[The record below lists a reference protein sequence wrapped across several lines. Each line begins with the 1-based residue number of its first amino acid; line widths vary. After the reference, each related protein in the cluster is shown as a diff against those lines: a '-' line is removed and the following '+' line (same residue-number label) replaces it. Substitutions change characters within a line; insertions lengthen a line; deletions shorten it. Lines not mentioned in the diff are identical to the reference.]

1 MIEKVRN
8 IAHFFLMFARD
19 FPRRNMLI
27 AFALSGMIIL
37 GFSFPRDE
45 SHTAML
51 ISEPIPIAIERH
63 PAEDNSKNINLQ
75 WHTEKVG
82 NGDNLSTLFQRA
94 NFSAVD
100 VYQISSS
107 PKGKSLSNLFPGE
120 SLRFGIDES
129 NQLRE
134 VHYARSPLE
143 THVFTRQGTR
153 YSAEKKLRQPEIIL
167 SYREGIIQDSLYL
180 SGKKANL
187 PDKLIMEMANIFG
200 WDIDFVFDIRPGDSF
215 SLLYE
220 DRFIDGEKLSV
231 GNIIAASFTNR
242 KKTLNAVRYTD
253 SNGVSDYYTPKGL
266 SMRKTFLRTPLDIF
280 RISSGFNLRRK
291 HPIHKKI
298 KAHRGVDYAA
308 PRGTP
313 VYAAGAGKVIE
324 VGYSKANGNYVF
336 LQHGQTY
343 ITKYLH
349 LNKKKVRRGQ
359 TVKQKQLIGTVG
371 STGYATG
378 PHLHYEFLVNG
389 VHRNPRT
396 VKLPQA
402 KPVATSEKI
411 AFNAATAPIL
421 VQLAQYQKS
430 TQLALRESPSSN
442 AN

>member
-1 MIEKVRN
+1 VIEKARKV
-8 IAHFFLMFARD
+8 AHFFLMFARD

-27 AFALSGMIIL
+27 AMTLSCLILL
-37 GFSFPRDE
+37 GFSFPNE
-45 SHTAML
+45 QTVTATL
-51 ISEPIPIAIERH
+51 ASEPIAISIESK
-63 PAEDNSKNINLQ
+63 PAQIDDQNTKLQ
-75 WHTEKVG
+75 WRTEKVG
-82 NGDNLSTLFQRA
+82 NGDNLSTLYQRA
-94 NFSAVD
+94 NLSAVD

-107 PKGKSLSNLFPGE
+107 PKGKSLSNLYPGE
-120 SLRFGIDES
+120 SLRFGTDES
-129 NQLRE
+129 NELRE
-134 VHYARSPLE
+134 VHYAKSLLE

-153 YSAEKKLRQPEIIL
+153 YTAEKRLREPEIL
-167 SYREGIIQDSLYL
+167 LAYREGVIQDSLYL
-180 SGKKANL
+180 SGKRANL

-220 DRFIDGEKLSV
+220 ERFIDGEKLSV
-231 GNIIAASFTNR
+231 GKIIAGSFTNR

-253 SNGVSDYYTPKGL
+253 STGTSDYFTPEGL

-298 KAHRGVDYAA
+298 MAHRGVDYAA

-324 VGYSKANGNYVF
+324 AGYSKANGNYVF

-343 ITKYLH
+343 VTKYLH
-349 LNKKKVRRGQ
+349 LNKKKVRKGQ
-359 TVKQKQLIGTVG
+359 AVKQKQLIGTVG
-371 STGYATG
+371 STGYSTG

-402 KPVATSEKI
+402 KPIVTSEKI
-411 AFNAATAPIL
+411 AFQAAITPIL
-421 VQLAQYQKS
+421 VELAQYQQR
-430 TQLALRESPSSN
+430 TQLALKESVPSN

>member
-1 MIEKVRN
+1 
-8 IAHFFLMFARD
+8 
-19 FPRRNMLI
+19 MLI
-27 AFALSGMIIL
+27 AMTLSCLILL
-37 GFSFPRDE
+37 GFSFPNE
-45 SHTAML
+45 QTVTATL
-51 ISEPIPIAIERH
+51 ASEPIAISIE
-63 PAEDNSKNINLQ
+63 SKPVQIDDQNTKLQ
-75 WHTEKVG
+75 WRTEKVG
-82 NGDNLSTLFQRA
+82 NGDNLSTLYQRA
-94 NFSAVD
+94 NLSAVD

-107 PKGKSLSNLFPGE
+107 PKGKSLSNLYPGE
-120 SLRFGIDES
+120 SLRFGTDES
-129 NQLRE
+129 NELRE
-134 VHYARSPLE
+134 VHYAKSLLE

-153 YSAEKKLRQPEIIL
+153 YTAEKRLREPEIL
-167 SYREGIIQDSLYL
+167 LAYREGVIQDSLYL
-180 SGKKANL
+180 SGKRANL

-220 DRFIDGEKLSV
+220 ERFIDGEKLSV
-231 GNIIAASFTNR
+231 GKIIAGSFTNR

-253 SNGVSDYYTPKGL
+253 STGTSDYFTPEGL

-298 KAHRGVDYAA
+298 MAHRGVDYAA

-324 VGYSKANGNYVF
+324 AGYSKANGNYVF

-343 ITKYLH
+343 VTKYLH
-349 LNKKKVRRGQ
+349 LNKKKVRKGQ

-371 STGYATG
+371 STGYSTG

-402 KPVATSEKI
+402 KPILNSEKA
-411 AFNAATAPIL
+411 AFQAAITPIL
-421 VQLAQYQKS
+421 VELAQYQQR
-430 TQLALRESPSSN
+430 TQLALKESVPSN

>member
-1 MIEKVRN
+1 MIEKARKV
-8 IAHFFLMFARD
+8 AHFFLMFARD

-27 AFALSGMIIL
+27 AMTLSCLILL
-37 GFSFPRDE
+37 GFSFPNE
-45 SHTAML
+45 QTVTATL
-51 ISEPIPIAIERH
+51 ASEPIAISIESK
-63 PAEDNSKNINLQ
+63 PAQIDDQNTKLQ
-75 WHTEKVG
+75 WRTEKVG
-82 NGDNLSTLFQRA
+82 NGDNLSTLYQRA
-94 NFSAVD
+94 NLSAVD

-107 PKGKSLSNLFPGE
+107 PKGKSLSNLYPGE
-120 SLRFGIDES
+120 SLRFGTDES
-129 NQLRE
+129 NELRE
-134 VHYARSPLE
+134 VHYAKSLLE

-153 YSAEKKLRQPEIIL
+153 YTAEKRLREPEIL
-167 SYREGIIQDSLYL
+167 LAYREGVIQDSLYL
-180 SGKKANL
+180 SGKRANL

-220 DRFIDGEKLSV
+220 ERFIDGEKLSV
-231 GNIIAASFTNR
+231 GKIIAGSFTNR

-253 SNGVSDYYTPKGL
+253 STGTSDYFTPEGL

-298 KAHRGVDYAA
+298 MAHRGVDYAA

-324 VGYSKANGNYVF
+324 AGYSKANGNYVF

-343 ITKYLH
+343 VTKYLH
-349 LNKKKVRRGQ
+349 LNKKKVRKGQ
-359 TVKQKQLIGTVG
+359 AVKQKQLIGTVG
-371 STGYATG
+371 STGYSTG

-402 KPVATSEKI
+402 KPIVTSEKI
-411 AFNAATAPIL
+411 AFQAAITPIL
-421 VQLAQYQKS
+421 VELAQYQQR
-430 TQLALRESPSSN
+430 TQLALKESVPSN

>member
-1 MIEKVRN
+1 
-8 IAHFFLMFARD
+8 
-19 FPRRNMLI
+19 MLI
-27 AFALSGMIIL
+27 AMTLSCLILL
-37 GFSFPRDE
+37 GFSFPNE
-45 SHTAML
+45 QTVTATL
-51 ISEPIPIAIERH
+51 ASEPIAISIESK
-63 PAEDNSKNINLQ
+63 PAQIDDQNTKLQ
-75 WHTEKVG
+75 WRTEKVG
-82 NGDNLSTLFQRA
+82 NGDNLSTLYQRA
-94 NFSAVD
+94 NLSAVD

-107 PKGKSLSNLFPGE
+107 PKGKSLSNLYPGE
-120 SLRFGIDES
+120 SLRFGTDES
-129 NQLRE
+129 NELRE
-134 VHYARSPLE
+134 VHYAKSLLE

-153 YSAEKKLRQPEIIL
+153 YTAEKRLREPEIL
-167 SYREGIIQDSLYL
+167 LAYREGVIQDSLYL
-180 SGKKANL
+180 SGKRANL

-220 DRFIDGEKLSV
+220 ERFIDGEKLSV
-231 GNIIAASFTNR
+231 GKIIAGSFTNR

-253 SNGVSDYYTPKGL
+253 STGTSDYFTPEGL

-298 KAHRGVDYAA
+298 MAHRGVDYAA

-324 VGYSKANGNYVF
+324 AGYSKANGNYVF

-343 ITKYLH
+343 VTKYLH
-349 LNKKKVRRGQ
+349 LNKKKVRKGQ
-359 TVKQKQLIGTVG
+359 AVKQKQLIGTVG
-371 STGYATG
+371 STGYSTG

-402 KPVATSEKI
+402 KPIVTSEKI
-411 AFNAATAPIL
+411 AFQAAITPIL
-421 VQLAQYQKS
+421 VELAQHQQR
-430 TQLALRESPSSN
+430 TQLALKESVPSN

>member
-1 MIEKVRN
+1 MIEKARKV
-8 IAHFFLMFARD
+8 AHFFLMFARD

-27 AFALSGMIIL
+27 AMTLSCLILL
-37 GFSFPRDE
+37 GFSFPNE
-45 SHTAML
+45 ETVTATL
-51 ISEPIPIAIERH
+51 ASEPIAISIE
-63 PAEDNSKNINLQ
+63 SKPVQIDDQNTKLQ
-75 WHTEKVG
+75 WRTEKVG
-82 NGDNLSTLFQRA
+82 NGDNLSTLYQRA
-94 NFSAVD
+94 NLSAVD

-107 PKGKSLSNLFPGE
+107 PKGKSLSNLYPGE
-120 SLRFGIDES
+120 SLRFGTDES
-129 NQLRE
+129 NELRE
-134 VHYARSPLE
+134 VHYAKSLLE

-153 YSAEKKLRQPEIIL
+153 YTAEKRLREPEIL
-167 SYREGIIQDSLYL
+167 LAYREGVIQDSLYL
-180 SGKKANL
+180 SGKRANL

-220 DRFIDGEKLSV
+220 ERFIDGEKLSV
-231 GNIIAASFTNR
+231 GKIIAGSFTNR

-253 SNGVSDYYTPKGL
+253 STGTSDYFTPEGL

-298 KAHRGVDYAA
+298 MAHRGVDYAA

-324 VGYSKANGNYVF
+324 AGYSKANGNYVF

-343 ITKYLH
+343 VTKYLH
-349 LNKKKVRRGQ
+349 LNKKKVRKGQ

-371 STGYATG
+371 STGYSTG

-402 KPVATSEKI
+402 KPIVTSEKI
-411 AFNAATAPIL
+411 AFQAAITPIL
-421 VQLAQYQKS
+421 VELAQYQQR
-430 TQLALRESPSSN
+430 TQLALKESVPSN

>member
-1 MIEKVRN
+1 MIENARKV
-8 IAHFFLMFARD
+8 AHFFLMFARD

-27 AFALSGMIIL
+27 AMTLSCLILL
-37 GFSFPRDE
+37 GFSFPNE
-45 SHTAML
+45 QTVTATL
-51 ISEPIPIAIERH
+51 ASEPIAISIE
-63 PAEDNSKNINLQ
+63 SKPVQIDDQNTKLQ
-75 WHTEKVG
+75 WRTEKVG
-82 NGDNLSTLFQRA
+82 NGDNLSTLYQRA
-94 NFSAVD
+94 NLSAVD

-107 PKGKSLSNLFPGE
+107 PKGKSLSNLYPGE
-120 SLRFGIDES
+120 SLRFGTDES
-129 NQLRE
+129 NELRE
-134 VHYARSPLE
+134 VHYAKSLLE

-153 YSAEKKLRQPEIIL
+153 YTAEKRLREPEIL
-167 SYREGIIQDSLYL
+167 LAYREGVIQDSLYL
-180 SGKKANL
+180 SGKRANL

-220 DRFIDGEKLSV
+220 ERFIDGEKLSV
-231 GNIIAASFTNR
+231 GKIIAGSFTNR

-253 SNGVSDYYTPKGL
+253 STGTSDYFTPEGL

-298 KAHRGVDYAA
+298 MAHRGVDYAA

-324 VGYSKANGNYVF
+324 AGYSKANGNYVF

-343 ITKYLH
+343 VTKYLH
-349 LNKKKVRRGQ
+349 LNKKKVRKGQ
-359 TVKQKQLIGTVG
+359 AVKQKQLIGTVG
-371 STGYATG
+371 STGYSTG

-402 KPVATSEKI
+402 KPIVTSEKI
-411 AFNAATAPIL
+411 AFQAAITPIL
-421 VQLAQYQKS
+421 VELAQYQQR
-430 TQLALRESPSSN
+430 TQLALKESVPSN

>member
-1 MIEKVRN
+1 
-8 IAHFFLMFARD
+8 
-19 FPRRNMLI
+19 MLI
-27 AFALSGMIIL
+27 AMTLSCLILL
-37 GFSFPRDE
+37 GFSFPNE
-45 SHTAML
+45 ETVTATL
-51 ISEPIPIAIERH
+51 ASEPIAISIE
-63 PAEDNSKNINLQ
+63 SKPVQIDDQNTKLQ
-75 WHTEKVG
+75 WRTEKVG
-82 NGDNLSTLFQRA
+82 NGDNLSTLYQRA
-94 NFSAVD
+94 NLSAVD

-107 PKGKSLSNLFPGE
+107 PKGKSLSNLYPGE
-120 SLRFGIDES
+120 SLRFGTDES
-129 NQLRE
+129 DELRE
-134 VHYARSPLE
+134 VHYAKSLLE

-153 YSAEKKLRQPEIIL
+153 YTAEKRLREPEIL
-167 SYREGIIQDSLYL
+167 LAYREGVIQDSLYL
-180 SGKKANL
+180 SGKRANL

-220 DRFIDGEKLSV
+220 ERFIDGEKLSV
-231 GNIIAASFTNR
+231 GKIIAGSFTNR

-253 SNGVSDYYTPKGL
+253 STGTSDYFTPEGL

-298 KAHRGVDYAA
+298 MAHRGVDYAA

-324 VGYSKANGNYVF
+324 AGYSKANGNYVF

-343 ITKYLH
+343 VTKYLH
-349 LNKKKVRRGQ
+349 LNKKKVRKGQ
-359 TVKQKQLIGTVG
+359 AVKQKQLIGTVG
-371 STGYATG
+371 STGYSTG

-402 KPVATSEKI
+402 KPIVTSEKI
-411 AFNAATAPIL
+411 AFQAAIAPIL
-421 VQLAQYQKS
+421 VELAQYQQR
-430 TQLALRESPSSN
+430 TQLALKESVPSN

>member
-1 MIEKVRN
+1 
-8 IAHFFLMFARD
+8 
-19 FPRRNMLI
+19 MLI
-27 AFALSGMIIL
+27 AMTLSCLILL
-37 GFSFPRDE
+37 GFSFPNE
-45 SHTAML
+45 QTVTATL
-51 ISEPIPIAIERH
+51 ASEPIAISIESK
-63 PAEDNSKNINLQ
+63 PAQIDDQNTKLQ
-75 WHTEKVG
+75 WRTEKVG
-82 NGDNLSTLFQRA
+82 NGDNLSTLYQRA
-94 NFSAVD
+94 NLSAVD

-107 PKGKSLSNLFPGE
+107 PKGKSLSNLYPGE
-120 SLRFGIDES
+120 SLRFGTDES
-129 NQLRE
+129 NELRE
-134 VHYARSPLE
+134 VHYAKSLLE

-153 YSAEKKLRQPEIIL
+153 YTAEKRLREPEIL
-167 SYREGIIQDSLYL
+167 LAYREGVIQDSLYL
-180 SGKKANL
+180 SGKRANL

-220 DRFIDGEKLSV
+220 ERFIDGEKLSV
-231 GNIIAASFTNR
+231 GKIIAGSFTNR

-253 SNGVSDYYTPKGL
+253 STGTSDYFTPEGL

-298 KAHRGVDYAA
+298 MAHRGVDYAA

-324 VGYSKANGNYVF
+324 AGYSKANGNYVF

-343 ITKYLH
+343 VTKYLH
-349 LNKKKVRRGQ
+349 LNKKKVRKGQ

-371 STGYATG
+371 STGYSTG

-402 KPVATSEKI
+402 KPIVTSEKI
-411 AFNAATAPIL
+411 AFQAAITPIL
-421 VQLAQYQKS
+421 VELAQYQQR
-430 TQLALRESPSSN
+430 TQLALKESVPSN

>member
-1 MIEKVRN
+1 VIEKARKV
-8 IAHFFLMFARD
+8 AHFFLMFARD

-27 AFALSGMIIL
+27 AMTLSCLILL
-37 GFSFPRDE
+37 GFSFPNE
-45 SHTAML
+45 QTVTATL
-51 ISEPIPIAIERH
+51 ASEPIAISIE
-63 PAEDNSKNINLQ
+63 SKPVQIDDQNTKLQ
-75 WHTEKVG
+75 WRTEKVG
-82 NGDNLSTLFQRA
+82 NGDNLSTLYQRA
-94 NFSAVD
+94 NLSAVD

-107 PKGKSLSNLFPGE
+107 PKGKSLSNLYPGE
-120 SLRFGIDES
+120 SLRFGTDES
-129 NQLRE
+129 NELRE
-134 VHYARSPLE
+134 VHYAKSLLE

-153 YSAEKKLRQPEIIL
+153 YTAEKRLREPEIL
-167 SYREGIIQDSLYL
+167 LAYREGVIQDSLYL
-180 SGKKANL
+180 SGKRANL

-220 DRFIDGEKLSV
+220 ERFIDGEKLSV
-231 GNIIAASFTNR
+231 GKIIAGSFTNR

-253 SNGVSDYYTPKGL
+253 STGTSDYFTPEGL

-298 KAHRGVDYAA
+298 MAHRGVDYAA

-324 VGYSKANGNYVF
+324 AGYSKANGNYVF

-343 ITKYLH
+343 VTKYLH
-349 LNKKKVRRGQ
+349 LNKKKVRKGQ
-359 TVKQKQLIGTVG
+359 AVKQKQLIGTVG
-371 STGYATG
+371 STGYSTG

-402 KPVATSEKI
+402 KPIVTSEKI
-411 AFNAATAPIL
+411 AFQAAITPIL
-421 VQLAQYQKS
+421 VELAQHQQR
-430 TQLALRESPSSN
+430 TQLALKESVPSN

>member
-1 MIEKVRN
+1 
-8 IAHFFLMFARD
+8 
-19 FPRRNMLI
+19 MLI
-27 AFALSGMIIL
+27 AMTLSCLILL
-37 GFSFPRDE
+37 GFSFPNE
-45 SHTAML
+45 ETVTATL
-51 ISEPIPIAIERH
+51 ASEPIAISIE
-63 PAEDNSKNINLQ
+63 SKPVQIDDQNTKLQ
-75 WHTEKVG
+75 WRTEKVG
-82 NGDNLSTLFQRA
+82 NGDNLSTLYQRA
-94 NFSAVD
+94 NLSAVD

-107 PKGKSLSNLFPGE
+107 PKGKSLSNLYPGE
-120 SLRFGIDES
+120 SLRFGTDES
-129 NQLRE
+129 NELRE
-134 VHYARSPLE
+134 VHYAKSLLE

-153 YSAEKKLRQPEIIL
+153 YTAEKRLREPEIL
-167 SYREGIIQDSLYL
+167 LAYREGVIQDSLYL
-180 SGKKANL
+180 SGKRANL

-220 DRFIDGEKLSV
+220 ERFIDGEKLSV
-231 GNIIAASFTNR
+231 GKIIAGSFTNR

-253 SNGVSDYYTPKGL
+253 STGTSDYFTPEGL

-298 KAHRGVDYAA
+298 MAHRGVDYAA

-324 VGYSKANGNYVF
+324 AGYSKANGNYVF

-343 ITKYLH
+343 VTKYLH
-349 LNKKKVRRGQ
+349 LNKKKVRKGQ
-359 TVKQKQLIGTVG
+359 AVKQKQLIGTVG
-371 STGYATG
+371 STGYSTG

-402 KPVATSEKI
+402 KPIVTSEKI
-411 AFNAATAPIL
+411 AFQAAITPIL
-421 VQLAQYQKS
+421 VELAQHQQS
-430 TQLALRESPSSN
+430 TQLALKESVPSN

>member
-1 MIEKVRN
+1 VIEKARKV
-8 IAHFFLMFARD
+8 AHFFLMFARD

-27 AFALSGMIIL
+27 AMTLSCLILL
-37 GFSFPRDE
+37 GFSFPNGE
-45 SHTAML
+45 TVTATL
-51 ISEPIPIAIERH
+51 ASEPIAISIE
-63 PAEDNSKNINLQ
+63 SKPVQIDDQNTKLQ
-75 WHTEKVG
+75 WRTEKVG
-82 NGDNLSTLFQRA
+82 NGDNLSTLYQRA
-94 NFSAVD
+94 NLSAVD

-107 PKGKSLSNLFPGE
+107 PKGKSLSNLYPGE
-120 SLRFGIDES
+120 SLRFGTDES
-129 NQLRE
+129 NELRE
-134 VHYARSPLE
+134 VHYAKSLLE

-153 YSAEKKLRQPEIIL
+153 YTAEKRLREPEIL
-167 SYREGIIQDSLYL
+167 LAYREGVIQDSLYL
-180 SGKKANL
+180 SGKRANL

-220 DRFIDGEKLSV
+220 ERFIDGEKLSV
-231 GNIIAASFTNR
+231 GKIIAGSFTNR

-253 SNGVSDYYTPKGL
+253 STGTSDYFTPEGL

-298 KAHRGVDYAA
+298 MAHRGVDYAA

-324 VGYSKANGNYVF
+324 AGYSKANGNYVF

-343 ITKYLH
+343 VTKYLH
-349 LNKKKVRRGQ
+349 LNKKKVRKGQ
-359 TVKQKQLIGTVG
+359 AVKQKQLIGTVG
-371 STGYATG
+371 STGYSTG

-402 KPVATSEKI
+402 KPIVTSEKI
-411 AFNAATAPIL
+411 AFQAAITPIL
-421 VQLAQYQKS
+421 VELAQYQQR
-430 TQLALRESPSSN
+430 TQLALKESVPSN

>member
-1 MIEKVRN
+1 
-8 IAHFFLMFARD
+8 
-19 FPRRNMLI
+19 MLI
-27 AFALSGMIIL
+27 AMTLSCLILL
-37 GFSFPRDE
+37 GFSFPNE
-45 SHTAML
+45 QTVTATL
-51 ISEPIPIAIERH
+51 ASEPIAISIESK
-63 PAEDNSKNINLQ
+63 PAQIDDQNTKLQ
-75 WHTEKVG
+75 WRTEKVG
-82 NGDNLSTLFQRA
+82 NGDNLSTLYQRA
-94 NFSAVD
+94 NLSAVD

-107 PKGKSLSNLFPGE
+107 PKGKSLSNLYPGE
-120 SLRFGIDES
+120 SLRFGTDES
-129 NQLRE
+129 NELRE
-134 VHYARSPLE
+134 VHYAKSLLE

-153 YSAEKKLRQPEIIL
+153 YTAEKRLREPEIL
-167 SYREGIIQDSLYL
+167 LAYREGVIQDSLYL
-180 SGKKANL
+180 SGKRANL

-220 DRFIDGEKLSV
+220 ERFIDGEKLSV
-231 GNIIAASFTNR
+231 GKIIAGSFTNR

-253 SNGVSDYYTPKGL
+253 STGTSDYFTPEGL

-298 KAHRGVDYAA
+298 MAHRGVDYAA

-324 VGYSKANGNYVF
+324 AGYSKANGNYVF

-343 ITKYLH
+343 VTKYLH
-349 LNKKKVRRGQ
+349 LNKKKVRKGQ
-359 TVKQKQLIGTVG
+359 AVKQKQLIGTVG
-371 STGYATG
+371 STGYSTV

-402 KPVATSEKI
+402 KPIVTSEKI
-411 AFNAATAPIL
+411 AFQAAITPIL
-421 VQLAQYQKS
+421 VELAQYQQR
-430 TQLALRESPSSN
+430 TQLALKESVPSN

>member
-1 MIEKVRN
+1 MIEKARKV
-8 IAHFFLMFARD
+8 AHFFLMFARD

-27 AFALSGMIIL
+27 AMTLSCLILL
-37 GFSFPRDE
+37 GFSFPNE
-45 SHTAML
+45 QTVTATL
-51 ISEPIPIAIERH
+51 ASEPIGISIE
-63 PAEDNSKNINLQ
+63 SKPVQIDDQNTKLQ
-75 WHTEKVG
+75 WRTEKVG
-82 NGDNLSTLFQRA
+82 NGDNLSTLYQRA
-94 NFSAVD
+94 NLSAVD

-107 PKGKSLSNLFPGE
+107 PKGKSLSNLYPGE
-120 SLRFGIDES
+120 SLRFGTDES
-129 NQLRE
+129 NELRE
-134 VHYARSPLE
+134 VHYAKSLLE

-153 YSAEKKLRQPEIIL
+153 YTAEKRLREPEIL
-167 SYREGIIQDSLYL
+167 LAYREGVIQDSLYL
-180 SGKKANL
+180 SGKRANL

-220 DRFIDGEKLSV
+220 ERFIDGEKLSV
-231 GNIIAASFTNR
+231 GKIIAGSFTNR

-253 SNGVSDYYTPKGL
+253 STGTSDYFTPEGL

-298 KAHRGVDYAA
+298 MAHRGVDYAA

-324 VGYSKANGNYVF
+324 AGYSKANGNYVF

-343 ITKYLH
+343 VTKYLH
-349 LNKKKVRRGQ
+349 LNKKKVRKGQ
-359 TVKQKQLIGTVG
+359 AVKQKQLIGTVG
-371 STGYATG
+371 STGYSTG

-402 KPVATSEKI
+402 KPIVTSEKI
-411 AFNAATAPIL
+411 AFQAAITPIL
-421 VQLAQYQKS
+421 VELAQYQQR
-430 TQLALRESPSSN
+430 TQLALKESVPSN

>member
-1 MIEKVRN
+1 
-8 IAHFFLMFARD
+8 MFARD

-27 AFALSGMIIL
+27 AMTLSCLILL
-37 GFSFPRDE
+37 GFSFPNE
-45 SHTAML
+45 ETVTATL
-51 ISEPIPIAIERH
+51 ASEPIAISIE
-63 PAEDNSKNINLQ
+63 SKPVQIDDQNTKLQ
-75 WHTEKVG
+75 WRTEKVG
-82 NGDNLSTLFQRA
+82 NGDNLSTLYQRA
-94 NFSAVD
+94 NLSAVD

-107 PKGKSLSNLFPGE
+107 PKGKSLSNLYPGE
-120 SLRFGIDES
+120 SLRFGTDES
-129 NQLRE
+129 NELRE
-134 VHYARSPLE
+134 VHYAKSLLE

-153 YSAEKKLRQPEIIL
+153 YTAEKRLREPEIL
-167 SYREGIIQDSLYL
+167 LAYREGVIQDSLYL
-180 SGKKANL
+180 SGKRANL

-220 DRFIDGEKLSV
+220 ERFIDGEKLSV
-231 GNIIAASFTNR
+231 GKIIAGSFTNR

-253 SNGVSDYYTPKGL
+253 STGTSDYFTPEGL

-298 KAHRGVDYAA
+298 MAHRGVDYAA

-324 VGYSKANGNYVF
+324 AGYSKANGNYVF

-343 ITKYLH
+343 VTKYLH
-349 LNKKKVRRGQ
+349 LNKKKVRKGQ
-359 TVKQKQLIGTVG
+359 AVKQKQLIGTVG
-371 STGYATG
+371 STGYSTG

-402 KPVATSEKI
+402 KPIVTSEKI
-411 AFNAATAPIL
+411 AFQAAITPIL
-421 VQLAQYQKS
+421 VELAQYQQR
-430 TQLALRESPSSN
+430 TQLALKESVPSN

>member
-1 MIEKVRN
+1 MIEKARK

-19 FPRRNMLI
+19 FPRRNMVI
-27 AFALSGMIIL
+27 VITLSGLILL
-37 GFSFPRDE
+37 GFSFPTEEKSTITAVSE
-45 SHTAML
+45 S
-51 ISEPIPIAIERH
+51 IPIAVESK
-63 PAEDNSKNINLQ
+63 PAEVDNQNTKLQ
-75 WHTEKVG
+75 WRTEKVG
-82 NGDNLSTLFQRA
+82 NGDNLSTLYQRA

-107 PKGKSLSNLFPGE
+107 PKGKLLSNLYPGE
-120 SLRFGIDES
+120 SLRFGTDES
-129 NQLRE
+129 DELRE
-134 VHYARSPLE
+134 VHYAKSLLE
-143 THVFTRQGTR
+143 THIFTRQGTR
-153 YSAEKKLRQPEIIL
+153 YTVEKRLREPEIL
-167 SYREGIIQDSLYL
+167 LAYREGVIQDSLYL
-180 SGKKANL
+180 SGKRANL

-220 DRFIDGEKLSV
+220 DRFIDGEKLSA
-231 GNIIAASFTNR
+231 GKIIAASFTNR

-253 SNGVSDYYTPKGL
+253 SNGTSDYFTPKGL

-298 KAHRGVDYAA
+298 MAHRGVDYAA

-324 VGYSKANGNYVF
+324 AGYSKANGNYVF

-343 ITKYLH
+343 VTKYLH
-349 LNKKKVRRGQ
+349 LNKKKVRKGQ

-371 STGYATG
+371 STGYSTG

-402 KPVATSEKI
+402 KPILNSEKA
-411 AFNAATAPIL
+411 AFQAAITPIL
-421 VQLAQYQKS
+421 VELAQYQQR
-430 TQLALRESPSSN
+430 TQLVLKENVPHN

>member
-1 MIEKVRN
+1 MT
-8 IAHFFLMFARD
+8 LSC
-19 FPRRNMLI
+19 LI
-27 AFALSGMIIL
+27 LL
-37 GFSFPRDE
+37 GFSFPNE
-45 SHTAML
+45 QTVTATL
-51 ISEPIPIAIERH
+51 ASEPIAISIE
-63 PAEDNSKNINLQ
+63 SKPVQIDDQNTKLQ
-75 WHTEKVG
+75 WRTEKVG
-82 NGDNLSTLFQRA
+82 NGDNLSTLYQRA
-94 NFSAVD
+94 NLSAVD

-107 PKGKSLSNLFPGE
+107 PKGKSLSNLYPGE
-120 SLRFGIDES
+120 SLRFGTDES
-129 NQLRE
+129 NELRE
-134 VHYARSPLE
+134 VHYAKSLLE

-153 YSAEKKLRQPEIIL
+153 YTAEKRLREPEIL
-167 SYREGIIQDSLYL
+167 LAYREGVIQDSLYL
-180 SGKKANL
+180 SGKRANL

-220 DRFIDGEKLSV
+220 ERFIDGEKLSV
-231 GNIIAASFTNR
+231 GKIIAGSFTNR

-253 SNGVSDYYTPKGL
+253 STGTSDYFTPEGL

-298 KAHRGVDYAA
+298 MAHRGVDYAA

-324 VGYSKANGNYVF
+324 AGYSKANGNYVF

-343 ITKYLH
+343 VTKYLH
-349 LNKKKVRRGQ
+349 LNKKKVRKGQ
-359 TVKQKQLIGTVG
+359 AVKQKQLIGTVG
-371 STGYATG
+371 STGYSTG

-402 KPVATSEKI
+402 KPIVTSEKI
-411 AFNAATAPIL
+411 AFQAAITPIL
-421 VQLAQYQKS
+421 VELAQYQQR
-430 TQLALRESPSSN
+430 TQLALKESVPSN

>member
-1 MIEKVRN
+1 
-8 IAHFFLMFARD
+8 
-19 FPRRNMLI
+19 MLI
-27 AFALSGMIIL
+27 AMTLSCLILL
-37 GFSFPRDE
+37 GFSFPNE
-45 SHTAML
+45 QTVTATL
-51 ISEPIPIAIERH
+51 ASEPIAISIE
-63 PAEDNSKNINLQ
+63 SKPVQIDDQNTKLQ
-75 WHTEKVG
+75 WRTEKVG
-82 NGDNLSTLFQRA
+82 NGDNLSTLYQRA
-94 NFSAVD
+94 NLSAVD

-107 PKGKSLSNLFPGE
+107 PKGKSLSNLYPGE
-120 SLRFGIDES
+120 SLRFGTDES
-129 NQLRE
+129 NELRE
-134 VHYARSPLE
+134 VHYAKSLLE

-153 YSAEKKLRQPEIIL
+153 YTAEKRLREPEIL
-167 SYREGIIQDSLYL
+167 LAYREGVIQDSLYL
-180 SGKKANL
+180 SGKRANL

-220 DRFIDGEKLSV
+220 ERFIDGEKLSV
-231 GNIIAASFTNR
+231 GKIIAGSFTNR

-253 SNGVSDYYTPKGL
+253 STGTSDYFTPEGL

-298 KAHRGVDYAA
+298 MAHRGVDYAA

-324 VGYSKANGNYVF
+324 AGYSKANGNYVF

-343 ITKYLH
+343 VTKYLH
-349 LNKKKVRRGQ
+349 LNKKKVRKGQ
-359 TVKQKQLIGTVG
+359 AVKQKQLIGTVG
-371 STGYATG
+371 STGYSTG

-402 KPVATSEKI
+402 KPIVTSEKI
-411 AFNAATAPIL
+411 AFQAAIAPIL
-421 VQLAQYQKS
+421 VELAQHQQR
-430 TQLALRESPSSN
+430 TQLALKESVPSN

>member
-1 MIEKVRN
+1 
-8 IAHFFLMFARD
+8 
-19 FPRRNMLI
+19 MLI
-27 AFALSGMIIL
+27 AMTLSCLILL
-37 GFSFPRDE
+37 GFSFPNE
-45 SHTAML
+45 ETVTATL
-51 ISEPIPIAIERH
+51 ASEPIAISIE
-63 PAEDNSKNINLQ
+63 SKPVQIDDQNTKLQ
-75 WHTEKVG
+75 WRTEKVG
-82 NGDNLSTLFQRA
+82 NGDNLSTLYQRA
-94 NFSAVD
+94 NLSAVD

-107 PKGKSLSNLFPGE
+107 PKGKSLSNLYPGE
-120 SLRFGIDES
+120 SLRFGTDES
-129 NQLRE
+129 NELRE
-134 VHYARSPLE
+134 VHYAKSLLE

-153 YSAEKKLRQPEIIL
+153 YTAEKRLREPEIL
-167 SYREGIIQDSLYL
+167 LAYREGVIQDSLYL
-180 SGKKANL
+180 SGKRANL

-220 DRFIDGEKLSV
+220 ERFIDGEKLSV
-231 GNIIAASFTNR
+231 GKIIAGSFTNR

-253 SNGVSDYYTPKGL
+253 STGTSDYFTPEGL

-298 KAHRGVDYAA
+298 MAHRGVDYAA

-324 VGYSKANGNYVF
+324 AGYSKANGNYVF

-343 ITKYLH
+343 VTKYLH
-349 LNKKKVRRGQ
+349 LNKKKVRKGQ
-359 TVKQKQLIGTVG
+359 AVKQKQLIGTVG
-371 STGYATG
+371 STGYSTG

-402 KPVATSEKI
+402 KPIVTSEKI
-411 AFNAATAPIL
+411 AFQAAITPIL
-421 VQLAQYQKS
+421 VELAQYQQRA
-430 TQLALRESPSSN
+430 QLALKESVPSN

>member
-1 MIEKVRN
+1 MIEKARKMG
-8 IAHFFLMFARD
+8 HFFLMFARD

-27 AFALSGMIIL
+27 AMTLSCLILL
-37 GFSFPRDE
+37 GFSFPNE
-45 SHTAML
+45 QTVTATL
-51 ISEPIPIAIERH
+51 ASEPIAISIE
-63 PAEDNSKNINLQ
+63 SKPVQIDDQNTKLQ
-75 WHTEKVG
+75 WRTEKVG
-82 NGDNLSTLFQRA
+82 NGDNLSTLYQRA
-94 NFSAVD
+94 NLSAVD

-107 PKGKSLSNLFPGE
+107 PKGKSLSNLYPGE
-120 SLRFGIDES
+120 SLRFGTDES
-129 NQLRE
+129 NELRE
-134 VHYARSPLE
+134 VHYAKSLLE

-153 YSAEKKLRQPEIIL
+153 YTAEKRLREPEIL
-167 SYREGIIQDSLYL
+167 LAYREGVIQDSLYL
-180 SGKKANL
+180 SGKRANL

-220 DRFIDGEKLSV
+220 ERFIDGEKLSV
-231 GNIIAASFTNR
+231 GKIIAGSFTNR

-253 SNGVSDYYTPKGL
+253 STGTSDYFTPEGL

-298 KAHRGVDYAA
+298 MAHRGVDYAA

-324 VGYSKANGNYVF
+324 AGYSKANGNYVF

-343 ITKYLH
+343 VTKYLH
-349 LNKKKVRRGQ
+349 LNKKKVRKGQ
-359 TVKQKQLIGTVG
+359 AVKQKQLIGTVG
-371 STGYATG
+371 STGYSTG

-402 KPVATSEKI
+402 KPIVTSEKI
-411 AFNAATAPIL
+411 AFQAAITPIL
-421 VQLAQYQKS
+421 VELAQYQQR
-430 TQLALRESPSSN
+430 TQLALKESVPSN

>member
-1 MIEKVRN
+1 
-8 IAHFFLMFARD
+8 
-19 FPRRNMLI
+19 MLI
-27 AFALSGMIIL
+27 AMTLSCLILL
-37 GFSFPRDE
+37 GFSFPNE
-45 SHTAML
+45 QTVTATL
-51 ISEPIPIAIERH
+51 ASEPIAISIE
-63 PAEDNSKNINLQ
+63 SKPVQIDDQNTKLQ
-75 WHTEKVG
+75 WRTEKVG
-82 NGDNLSTLFQRA
+82 NGDNLSTLYQRA
-94 NFSAVD
+94 NLSAVD

-107 PKGKSLSNLFPGE
+107 PKGKSLSNLYPGE
-120 SLRFGIDES
+120 SLRFGTDES
-129 NQLRE
+129 NELRE
-134 VHYARSPLE
+134 VHYAKSLLE
-143 THVFTRQGTR
+143 IHVFTRQGTR
-153 YSAEKKLRQPEIIL
+153 YTAEKRLREPEIL
-167 SYREGIIQDSLYL
+167 LAYREGVIQDSLYL
-180 SGKKANL
+180 SGKRANL

-220 DRFIDGEKLSV
+220 ERFIDGEKLSV
-231 GNIIAASFTNR
+231 GKIIAGSFTNR

-253 SNGVSDYYTPKGL
+253 STGTSDYFTPEGL

-298 KAHRGVDYAA
+298 MAHRGVDYAA

-324 VGYSKANGNYVF
+324 AGYSKANGNYVF

-343 ITKYLH
+343 VTKYLH
-349 LNKKKVRRGQ
+349 LNKKKVRKGQ
-359 TVKQKQLIGTVG
+359 AVKQKQLIGTVG
-371 STGYATG
+371 STGYSTG

-402 KPVATSEKI
+402 KPIVTSEKI
-411 AFNAATAPIL
+411 AFQAAITPIL
-421 VQLAQYQKS
+421 VELAQYQQR
-430 TQLALRESPSSN
+430 TQLALKESVPSN

>member
-1 MIEKVRN
+1 MT
-8 IAHFFLMFARD
+8 LSC
-19 FPRRNMLI
+19 LI
-27 AFALSGMIIL
+27 LL
-37 GFSFPRDE
+37 GFSFPNE
-45 SHTAML
+45 ETVTATL
-51 ISEPIPIAIERH
+51 ASEPIAISIE
-63 PAEDNSKNINLQ
+63 SKPVQIDDQNTKLQ
-75 WHTEKVG
+75 WRTEKVG
-82 NGDNLSTLFQRA
+82 NGDNLSTLYQRA
-94 NFSAVD
+94 NLSAVD

-107 PKGKSLSNLFPGE
+107 PKGKSLSNLYPGE
-120 SLRFGIDES
+120 SLRFGTDES
-129 NQLRE
+129 NELRE
-134 VHYARSPLE
+134 VHYAKSLLE

-153 YSAEKKLRQPEIIL
+153 YTAEKRLREPEIL
-167 SYREGIIQDSLYL
+167 LAYREGVIQDSLYL
-180 SGKKANL
+180 SGKRANL

-220 DRFIDGEKLSV
+220 ERFIDGEKLSV
-231 GNIIAASFTNR
+231 GKIIAGSFTNR

-253 SNGVSDYYTPKGL
+253 STGTSDYFTPEGL

-298 KAHRGVDYAA
+298 MAHRGVDYAA

-324 VGYSKANGNYVF
+324 AGYSKANGNYVF

-343 ITKYLH
+343 VTKYLH
-349 LNKKKVRRGQ
+349 LNKKKVRKGQ
-359 TVKQKQLIGTVG
+359 AVKQKQLIGTVG
-371 STGYATG
+371 STGYSTG

-402 KPVATSEKI
+402 KPIVTSEKI
-411 AFNAATAPIL
+411 AFQAAITPIL
-421 VQLAQYQKS
+421 VELAQYQQR
-430 TQLALRESPSSN
+430 TQLALKESVPSN

>member
-1 MIEKVRN
+1 
-8 IAHFFLMFARD
+8 
-19 FPRRNMLI
+19 MLI
-27 AFALSGMIIL
+27 AMTLSCLILL
-37 GFSFPRDE
+37 GFSFPNE
-45 SHTAML
+45 QTVTATL
-51 ISEPIPIAIERH
+51 ASEPIAISIE
-63 PAEDNSKNINLQ
+63 SKPVQIDDQNTKLQ
-75 WHTEKVG
+75 WRTEKVG
-82 NGDNLSTLFQRA
+82 NGDNLSTLYQRA
-94 NFSAVD
+94 NLSAVD

-107 PKGKSLSNLFPGE
+107 PKGKSLSNLYPGE
-120 SLRFGIDES
+120 SLRFGTDES
-129 NQLRE
+129 NELRE
-134 VHYARSPLE
+134 VHYAKSLLE

-153 YSAEKKLRQPEIIL
+153 YTAEKRLREPEIL
-167 SYREGIIQDSLYL
+167 LAYREGVIQDSLYL
-180 SGKKANL
+180 SGKRANL

-215 SLLYE
+215 ALLYE
-220 DRFIDGEKLSV
+220 ERFIDGEKLSV
-231 GNIIAASFTNR
+231 GKIIAGSFTNR

-253 SNGVSDYYTPKGL
+253 STGTSDYFTPEGL

-298 KAHRGVDYAA
+298 MAHRGVDYAA

-324 VGYSKANGNYVF
+324 AGYSKANGNYVF

-343 ITKYLH
+343 VTKYLH
-349 LNKKKVRRGQ
+349 LNKKKVRKGQ
-359 TVKQKQLIGTVG
+359 AVKQKQLIGTVG
-371 STGYATG
+371 STGYSTG

-402 KPVATSEKI
+402 KPIVTSEKI
-411 AFNAATAPIL
+411 AFQAAITPIL
-421 VQLAQYQKS
+421 VELAQYQQR
-430 TQLALRESPSSN
+430 TQLALKESVPSN

>member
-1 MIEKVRN
+1 MIEKARKV
-8 IAHFFLMFARD
+8 AHFFLMFARD

-27 AFALSGMIIL
+27 AMTLSCLILL
-37 GFSFPRDE
+37 GFSFPNE
-45 SHTAML
+45 QTVTATL
-51 ISEPIPIAIERH
+51 ASEPIAISIE
-63 PAEDNSKNINLQ
+63 SKPVQIDDQNTKLQ
-75 WHTEKVG
+75 WRTEKVG
-82 NGDNLSTLFQRA
+82 NGDNLSTLYQRA
-94 NFSAVD
+94 NLSAVD

-107 PKGKSLSNLFPGE
+107 PKGKSLSNLYPGE
-120 SLRFGIDES
+120 SLRFGTDES
-129 NQLRE
+129 NELRE
-134 VHYARSPLE
+134 VHYAKSLLE
-143 THVFTRQGTR
+143 THVFTRQGTG
-153 YSAEKKLRQPEIIL
+153 YTAEKRLREPEIL
-167 SYREGIIQDSLYL
+167 LAYREGVIQDSLYL
-180 SGKKANL
+180 SGKRANL

-220 DRFIDGEKLSV
+220 ERFIDGEKLSV
-231 GNIIAASFTNR
+231 GKIIAGSFTNR

-253 SNGVSDYYTPKGL
+253 STGTSDYFTPEGL

-298 KAHRGVDYAA
+298 MAHRGVDYAA

-324 VGYSKANGNYVF
+324 AGYSKANGNYVF

-343 ITKYLH
+343 VTKYLH
-349 LNKKKVRRGQ
+349 LNKKKVRKGQ
-359 TVKQKQLIGTVG
+359 AVKQKQLIGTVG
-371 STGYATG
+371 STGYSTG

-402 KPVATSEKI
+402 KPIVTSEKI
-411 AFNAATAPIL
+411 AFQAAITPIL
-421 VQLAQYQKS
+421 VELAQYQQR
-430 TQLALRESPSSN
+430 TQLALKESVPSN

>member
-1 MIEKVRN
+1 
-8 IAHFFLMFARD
+8 
-19 FPRRNMLI
+19 MLI
-27 AFALSGMIIL
+27 AMTLSCLILL
-37 GFSFPRDE
+37 GFSFPNE
-45 SHTAML
+45 ETVTATL
-51 ISEPIPIAIERH
+51 ASEPIAISIE
-63 PAEDNSKNINLQ
+63 SKPVQIDDQNTKLQ
-75 WHTEKVG
+75 WRTEKVG
-82 NGDNLSTLFQRA
+82 NGDNLSTLYQRA
-94 NFSAVD
+94 NLSAVD

-107 PKGKSLSNLFPGE
+107 PKGKSLSNLYPGE
-120 SLRFGIDES
+120 SLRFGTDES
-129 NQLRE
+129 NELRE
-134 VHYARSPLE
+134 VHYAKSLLE

-153 YSAEKKLRQPEIIL
+153 YTAEKRLREPEIL
-167 SYREGIIQDSLYL
+167 LAYREGVIQDSLYL
-180 SGKKANL
+180 SGKRANL

-220 DRFIDGEKLSV
+220 ERFIDGEKLSV
-231 GNIIAASFTNR
+231 GKIIAGSFTNR

-253 SNGVSDYYTPKGL
+253 STGTSDYFTPEGL

-298 KAHRGVDYAA
+298 MAHRGVDYAA

-324 VGYSKANGNYVF
+324 AGYSKANGNYVF

-343 ITKYLH
+343 VTKYLH
-349 LNKKKVRRGQ
+349 LNKKKVRKGQ

-371 STGYATG
+371 STGYSTG

-402 KPVATSEKI
+402 KPIVTSEKI
-411 AFNAATAPIL
+411 AFQAAITPIL
-421 VQLAQYQKS
+421 VELAQYQQR
-430 TQLALRESPSSN
+430 TQLALKESVPSN